1 MFEYITLTVEDS
13 IAWLTLNRPEKLN
26 SLFGTMRTEILAALT
41 EAAQDTGVRA
51 ICITGAGKGFC
62 AGGDIGYMAQ
72 LLEDNDNEGF
82 TKLLEAGR
90 AIVTQVRAMEKP
102 VVAMIN
108 GVAAGAG
115 LNLAL
120 AADIRIASDNAKFS
134 QAFVKIGLHPD
145 WGGTFFLPRLVG
157 TAQACE
163 MIFTGDAIDAAEALR
178 IGLVNRVV
186 PSDQLLTT
194 TKELLAKL
202 VKRPSQAL
210 ALAKR
215 GIYQGLQS
223 DLNSALDYET
233 QAQQTCFQAADARE
247 GIGAFLARR
256 EPNFS

>member
-26 SLFGTMRTEILAALT
+26 ALFGTMRAEILAALQ
-41 EAAQDTGVRA
+41 EAAEDTGVRA

-90 AIVTQVRAMEKP
+90 AIVTQVRAIEKP

-120 AADIRIASDNAKFS
+120 AADIRIAADNAKFS
-134 QAFVKIGLHPD
+134 QAFIKIGLHPD

-163 MIFTGDAIDAAEALR
+163 MIFTGDAIDASEALR

-186 PSDQLLTT
+186 PADQLLSTT
-194 TKELLAKL
+194 QELLAKL

-210 ALAKR
+210 ALAKQA
-215 GIYQGLQS
+215 IYQGLQS
-223 DLNSALDYET
+223 DLNTALAYET